1 MVRAGFLNHTNA
13 FQVKGE
19 NFLNVFND
27 TKYEHL
33 KANVNMIATVLS
45 ELEVFSEHQ
54 FADLL
59 QTNALEDL
67 AAFIFI
73 QVSYLLGLP

>member
-19 NFLNVFND
+19 NFLNMFND

-45 ELEVFSEHQ
+45 ELEVLSEHQ
-54 FADLL
+54 FADLCRQML
-59 QTNALEDL
+59 WRAL
-67 AAFIFI
+67 
-73 QVSYLLGLP
+73 LPSSSFR